1 MRYREIQPDA
11 RLGQLVKCLWILEDE
26 AGIQSDAVERVV
38 PDGSIELIVNYGVP
52 FDQSVEGARSSGS
65 DRPFVAGQLSR
76 AIRLRRRGAVG
87 MIAAR
92 FHPATATA
100 FLRGQMHEI
109 TDRILTLE
117 MVGRASSHNLAERIR
132 LADNDADRIALL
144 EHWLLRACS
153 NEGSCRTDVVQA
165 SHLIRKSRGQAD
177 IASVARG
184 LAIST
189 RTLEREFQRS
199 VGLTPKRFARV
210 MRFRNVLHALTRVQ
224 DWRWA
229 DVALRCGYT
238 DQAHLVNEFRE
249 FSGLPPARFLREG
262 SQMAALSSA
271 VRETR

>member
-1 MRYREIQPDA
+1 
-11 RLGQLVKCLWILEDE
+11 
-26 AGIQSDAVERVV
+26 
-38 PDGSIELIVNYGVP
+38 
-52 FDQSVEGARSSGS
+52 
-65 DRPFVAGQLSR
+65 
-76 AIRLRRRGAVG
+76 

-109 TDRILTLE
+109 TDRILALD
-117 MVGRASSHNLAERIR
+117 MVGRASSRNLAERIQV
-132 LADNDADRIALL
+132 ADNDADRIALL

-153 NEGSCRTDVVQA
+153 NEASCRTDVIQA
-165 SHLIRKSRGQAD
+165 THLIRKSRGQAD

-189 RTLEREFQRS
+189 RTLEREFQRN
-199 VGLTPKRFARV
+199 VGLTPKRFARII
-210 MRFRNVLHALTRVQ
+210 RFRNVLHALTRVQ

-229 DVALRCGYT
+229 DVALRCGYS

-262 SQMAALSSA
+262 SQMAALSFA